1 VCIIFSSKTPIMDS
15 KRYRVRKRVKGV
27 KITSSDLYDKLR
39 ETREA
44 FLCRIAASQQARA
57 FSS

>member
-1 VCIIFSSKTPIMDS
+1 MDS

-44 FLCRIAASQQARA
+44 FLCRIAASQQVRA